1 MNVHSPIIAR
11 RQSVL
16 QDQRDAFVSLALTQ
30 RRLSWRY
37 RKWALDDEA
46 RGDRKAFLKHAAEAR
61 RLWRE
66 ALWHLDYAR
75 NFPNDS
81 IH

>member
-1 MNVHSPIIAR
+1 MNALSPIVSER
-11 RQSVL
+11 FQSVARAE
-16 QDQRDAFVSLALTQ
+16 RDGLVSLALTQ

-37 RKWALDDEA
+37 RKWALEDEA
-46 RGDRKAFLKHAAEAR
+46 RGDREAYLKHAAEAR

-75 NFPNDS
+75 N
-81 IH
+81 ITWH

>member
-1 MNVHSPIIAR
+1 MQSLPLVATAR
-11 RQSVL
+11 SMSVAQAERRGL
-16 QDQRDAFVSLALTQ
+16 ISLAMTQ

-66 ALWHLDYAR
+66 AQWHIDFAR
-75 NFPNDS
+75 NKT
-81 IH
+81 HG